1 MTDKNSNTDWALYKR
16 LFAYVL
22 QQKGLYFLAILGF
35 VLYAASAPLLAHLM
49 VVIEATYQEPTIEAR
64 LILVAMILGVYLLRG
79 VGSFLGDYF
88 LAKVGRSV
96 VHNLRVSLFNHYLL
110 MPNFF
115 FEQNAKGNL
124 ISKITFDSEQ
134 VFGSITNAVTSVVRE
149 GLTVIFLLS
158 YMFYMNWKLTLIF
171 FAAAPFIALIVKKA
185 NGYFKK
191 YSQNVQGS
199 MGKVTQVAG
208 ESVNAYQEVKV
219 FSGHEYERNRFFGV
233 SEENRKQT
241 VKFAGVKAISVPIM
255 QMIVAL
261 AIAALIFVALDPRII
276 ANMSFGDFMAFVTAA
291 STLAKP
297 MRTLAGINALI
308 QQGVVACKSIF
319 EVMDSATE
327 KDTGEKAIVEN
338 EKVKGHL
345 QVKNLSFEYPGT
357 VDTVLK
363 RLDIEVQ
370 PGKTMALVG
379 KSGSGKSTLI
389 SLLTRFYEFEKGDI
403 TLDGE
408 SIQSYKLDDLR
419 RQIALVSQ
427 SVTLFNDTV
436 YNNIAYGA
444 LAHKTKEEV
453 YAAAKA
459 AHAIEFI
466 EQMPEGMDTMIG
478 DDGVMLSG
486 GQRQRLAIAR
496 AILKDAPIL
505 ILDEATSALDTESE
519 RFIQDALD
527 KLMENRTSIV
537 VAHRLST
544 IESAHEILVMN
555 QGEVV
560 ERGDHA
566 SLIAANGYYK
576 NLHDM
581 QFSQ

>member
-1 MTDKNSNTDWALYKR
+1 MTDPTNNTDWALYKR
-16 LFAYVL
+16 LFVYVL
-22 QQKGLYFLAILGF
+22 QHKALYALAILGF
-35 VLYAASAPLLAHLM
+35 VLYASSAPLLAHLM
-49 VVIEATYQEPTIEAR
+49 VVIEATYSDPTMAAR
-64 LILVAMILGVYLLRG
+64 FQLVALILGVYCLRG
-79 VGSFLGDYF
+79 IGSFLGDYF

-96 VHNLRVSLFNHYLL
+96 VHGLRVDLFNHYLL

-115 FEQNAKGNL
+115 FEQNAKGAL
-124 ISKITFDSEQ
+124 ISKITFDCEQ

-149 GLTVIFLLS
+149 GLTVVFLLS

-185 NGYFKK
+185 NGYFKR

-208 ESVNAYQEVKV
+208 ESVGAYQEVKV
-219 FSGHEYERNRFFGV
+219 FSGHKYERDRFFNV
-233 SEENRKQT
+233 SDENRIQT
-241 VKFAGVKAISVPIM
+241 TKFAGVKAISVPIM
-255 QMIVAL
+255 QMIVAC
-261 AIAALIFVALDPRII
+261 AIGTLIWVALDPRIV
-276 ANMSFGDFMAFVTAA
+276 ADMSFGDFMAFVTAA

-319 EVMDSATE
+319 EVLDSDTE
-327 KDTGEKAIVEN
+327 QDKGQAKIEKAQ
-338 EKVKGHL
+338 GHI
-345 QVKNLSFEYPGT
+345 QVKDLSFSYPRT
-357 VDTVLK
+357 QDAVLK
-363 RLDIEVQ
+363 SLDLELM
-370 PGKTMALVG
+370 PGKSMALVG
-379 KSGSGKSTLI
+379 KSGSGKSTFI
-389 SLLTRFYEFEKGDI
+389 SLLTRFYEY
-403 TLDGE
+403 E
-408 SIQSYKLDDLR
+408 SGQIILDDKNIQEYGLDNLR

-427 SVTLFNDTV
+427 NVTLFDDTI

-444 LAHKTKEEV
+444 LASKSKEEV

-466 EQMPEGMDTMIG
+466 EQMEDGMDTMIG
-478 DDGVMLSG
+478 DDGVNLSG

-519 RFIQDALD
+519 RYIQDALD
-527 KLMENRTSIV
+527 KLMASCTSIV
-537 VAHRLST
+537 IAHRLST
-544 IESAHEILVMN
+544 IEKADSILVMDH
-555 QGEVV
+555 GEVV
-560 ERGDHA
+560 ERGDHQ
-566 SLIAANGYYK
+566 SLIALDGYYK
-576 NLHDM
+576 KLHDM

>member
-1 MTDKNSNTDWALYKR
+1 MTDQTNNTDWALYKR
-16 LFAYVL
+16 LFVYVL
-22 QQKGLYFLAILGF
+22 QHKALYALAIFGF
-35 VLYAASAPLLAHLM
+35 VLYASSAPLLAHLM
-49 VVIEATYQEPTIEAR
+49 VVIEATYTNPTMDAR
-64 LILVAMILGVYLLRG
+64 FQLVLMILGVYCLRG

-96 VHNLRVSLFNHYLL
+96 VHGLRVDLFNHYLL

-115 FEQNAKGNL
+115 FEQNAKGAL

-134 VFGSITNAVTSVVRE
+134 VFGSITSAVTSVVRE
-149 GLTVIFLLS
+149 GLTVVFLLS

-171 FAAAPFIALIVKKA
+171 FAAAPFIALIVTKA
-185 NGYFKK
+185 NGYFKR

-208 ESVNAYQEVKV
+208 ESVGAYQEVKV
-219 FSGHEYERNRFFGV
+219 FSGHEYERNRFFNV
-233 SEENRKQT
+233 SDENRKQT
-241 VKFAGVKAISVPIM
+241 IKFAGVKAFSVPIM
-255 QMIVAL
+255 QMIVAC
-261 AIAALIFVALDPRII
+261 AIGTLIWVALDPRIV
-276 ANMSFGDFMAFVTAA
+276 ADMSFGDFMAFVTAA

-319 EVMDSATE
+319 EVLDSETE
-327 KDTGEKAIVEN
+327 KDKGQAKIEKAQ
-338 EKVKGHL
+338 GHI
-345 QVKNLSFEYPGT
+345 QVKDLNFAYPKT
-357 VDTVLK
+357 QDTVLK
-363 RLDIEVQ
+363 SLDLELM
-370 PGKTMALVG
+370 PGKSMALVG
-379 KSGSGKSTLI
+379 KSGSGKSTFI
-389 SLLTRFYEFEKGDI
+389 SLLTRFYEYENGQVL
-403 TLDGE
+403 LDGKN
-408 SIQSYKLDDLR
+408 IQDYGLDNLR

-427 SVTLFNDTV
+427 NVTLFNDTV

-444 LAHKTKEEV
+444 LASKSKDEI

-459 AHAIEFI
+459 AHALEFI
-466 EQMPEGMDTMIG
+466 EQMPHGMQTMIG
-478 DDGVMLSG
+478 DDGVNLSG

-519 RFIQDALD
+519 RYIQDALD

-537 VAHRLST
+537 IAHRLST
-544 IESAHEILVMN
+544 IEKADSILVMN
-555 QGEVV
+555 HGEVV
-560 ERGDHA
+560 ERGDHQ
-566 SLIAANGYYK
+566 SLLALNGYYK